1 MINIL
6 DTGRFFIN
14 LNEKDSRG
22 RTILTSFAANYGPGY
37 NADKF
42 AVLLDRGAD
51 IHIRNAHGQTCLHVA
66 VVNANY
72 VDVESDARAIIL
84 LIERGA
90 DISTL
95 DDRGRS
101 IFHDAYE
108 CHHDRWWRAS
118 GSYRG
123 DLWDHVL
130 IRCGYGER
138 IRPPE
143 ERIYHYTHRYTE
155 DKFRSLW
162 EGWEHLFPYTRETSS
177 PCSVLILKDEYEDDE
192 YEDDEYED
200 DEYEDDEYEDEGK
213 SNDEG
218 RHRAEEDADEDQG

>member
-6 DTGRFFIN
+6 DTCRPFIN
-14 LNEKDSRG
+14 LNEKSSRG
-22 RTILTSFAANYGPGY
+22 ETILTMFAANYSPGY

-51 IHIRNAHGQTCLHVA
+51 ISIRNAHGQTCLHLA
-66 VVNANY
+66 VLNAKGG
-72 VDVESDARAIIL
+72 VDMESEVRAIIL

-90 DISTL
+90 DISTS
-95 DDRGRS
+95 DDYGRS
-101 IFHDAYE
+101 IFDDAYE
-108 CHHDRWWRAS
+108 CDHDWWRTS

-130 IRCGYGER
+130 IRCGYGEY
-138 IRPPE
+138 IRLPE
-143 ERIYHYTHRYTE
+143 ERKYHYTDLYTE
-155 DKFRSLW
+155 DDFRSLW

-200 DEYEDDEYEDEGK
+200 DEYEDEGK

>member
-1 MINIL
+1 M
-6 DTGRFFIN
+6 
-14 LNEKDSRG
+14 
-22 RTILTSFAANYGPGY
+22 
-37 NADKF
+37 
-42 AVLLDRGAD
+42 
-51 IHIRNAHGQTCLHVA
+51 
-66 VVNANY
+66 
-72 VDVESDARAIIL
+72 ESEVRAIIL

-90 DISTL
+90 EIFTS
-95 DDRGRS
+95 DDYGRS
-101 IFHDAYE
+101 IFDDAYE
-108 CHHDRWWRAS
+108 CDHDWWRTS

-130 IRCGYGER
+130 IRCGYGEY

-143 ERIYHYTHRYTE
+143 ERIYHYTDEYTE
-155 DKFRSLW
+155 DDFRSLW

-200 DEYEDDEYEDEGK
+200 DEYEDDEYEDDEYEDDEYEDDEDENDEDEDEDEGK